1 MGKFKYFM
9 PELGPLQ
16 RESKI
21 QAVEMKVVKD
31 TEAKTKSHIFIDITR
46 IQNLIYF

>member
-1 MGKFKYFM
+1 M

-21 QAVEMKVVKD
+21 QAVETNVVKN
-31 TEAKTKSHIFIDITR
+31 TEAKRRSQIFIEITR